1 MTKPLTITITID
13 EYSVR
18 AAASIL
24 ENAAN
29 TRLTKSGA
37 VARSNKGEFK
47 FRDDFRQMLVS
58 VAEQMREQVTR

>member
-37 VARSNKGEFK
+37 VARSNKGES
-47 FRDDFRQMLVS
+47 RR
-58 VAEQMREQVTR
+58 